1 MRRFSTDSTPIPL
14 ESLFREVR
22 AAGIPLGVEEL
33 EAALRAV
40 QLGLAGETVEE
51 LWQLLRMLWLT
62 SRTELDIFDPIFW
75 TWLDQAGPRMRGE
88 HSRAKSMPVRPA
100 AMGRSATVSR
110 GIDAPKAEEIM
121 SEEATPEEMVA
132 GEGEPDTSGEQAQ
145 VALQPGRSETNVP
158 RRKRIIRQHDPIS
171 PVDARR
177 AWQRLDV
184 EEEIRTRFDL
194 NLPKTVQ
201 RIARQGYFD
210 APVLQPRQFRSLN
223 LILLMDRGGSM
234 APTHDFC
241 DRWRRSLEQGVRF
254 RRIRTAYFHDT
265 IREDVFLD
273 AHRNRPIPLHRL
285 LRPFPPRQTAVLI
298 VTDAGAARGN
308 TNTRRV
314 LAHRKLAARLGRSHF
329 IQLWLNPFRPAYWER
344 NVAAQIAR
352 IVPKMLPMDVE
363 GTRKAIRYLNQ
374 QLNKMES

>member
-1 MRRFSTDSTPIPL
+1 MSGFWIHSAPIPL

-40 QLGLAGETVEE
+40 QLGLAGDSVEE

-75 TWLDQAGPRMRGE
+75 TWLDQAGAKSLVDGR
-88 HSRAKSMPVRPA
+88 RAKSMPMGPA
-100 AMGRSATVSR
+100 SESRSR
-110 GIDAPKAEEIM
+110 GVARSSKPAEAEERVAE
-121 SEEATPEEMVA
+121 SATPEEMISGA
-132 GEGEPDTSGEQAQ
+132 GEADTSNEAAQ

-201 RIARQGYFD
+201 RIAQQGYFD

-223 LILLMDRGGSM
+223 LVLLMDRGGSM

-329 IQLWLNPFRPAYWER
+329 IQLWLNPFRPSYWER

-374 QLNKMES
+374 QLNQMES